1 MSADPTNNNP
11 LPLALGKKVIASHT
25 GLEFHGELS
34 FEEWCALAPQIGT
47 SLRCMAFV
55 IGDWLV
61 YGEDKFIS
69 RKRQGRADPARYEM
83 ACRATGIDY
92 GILRNYAYVS
102 RRVPL
107 SLRNDRLSWEHHRA
121 VAKLSQDDQER
132 WLDIAAKPEANV
144 SSRRLRAS
152 ISSGRLLGVDEIT
165 KATGD
170 RGVANHIPPI
180 NRICGW
186 WQQTGGTK
194 WLKSRSR
201 QQLEALLRDFS
212 SVIAII
218 DTIREETEARQ

>member
-1 MSADPTNNNP
+1 MNNNS
-11 LPLALGKKVIASHT
+11 LSLTLGHKVTASHT

-34 FEEWCALAPQIGT
+34 FEEWSALAPQIGT

-61 YGEDKFIS
+61 YGEDKFDS
-69 RKRQGRADPARYEM
+69 HKRQGRADPERYEL

-92 GILRNYAYVS
+92 AVLRNYAYVS

-121 VAKLSQDDQER
+121 VAKLSRDEQER
-132 WLDIAAKPEANV
+132 WLDVAAEPEANV

-152 ISSGRLLGVDEIT
+152 INSGRLLGVDEIA
-165 KATGD
+165 KASSD
-170 RGVANHIPPI
+170 RGVQNHIPHI

-186 WQQTGGTK
+186 WQQTGGPK
-194 WLKSRSR
+194 WLQSRSA
-201 QQLEALLRDFS
+201 QQLEAILRDFS
-212 SVIAII
+212 SVLTII
-218 DTIREETEARQ
+218 DTIRQEAESRR